1 VDYKDKS
8 VLITGGTSGIGL
20 ELARILAARGARL
33 FLFARSQNNLIK
45 TINDLQTVQAGEYH
59 GIPTDVS
66 DANQVAQSVKQVI
79 ETAGVPDLL
88 INSAGVA
95 HPGYVQDLD
104 LDIFHW
110 MMDVNYFGTVYV
122 TKAVLPGMIERK
134 SGYIVNIA
142 SGIAAVVGVYSYS
155 AYGAS
160 KFAVRGFSEA
170 LRMEMKPHGI
180 QVSIVYPADVDT
192 PQLTYENQYKPAEL
206 KQILQILP
214 AVDPIPPEQ
223 VARAIV
229 GGIDRRKNVIIP
241 DLGTSLFIKFFNI
254 LGIGNGIYPVLD
266 WLLTRAQGQ
275 IKSQDGIEKEN

>member
-1 VDYKDKS
+1 VDYKDKIA
-8 VLITGGTSGIGL
+8 LITGGTSGIGL

-33 FLFARSQNNLIK
+33 FLFARSQENLNK

-79 ETAGVPDLL
+79 KMAGVPDLL
-88 INSAGVA
+88 VNCAGAA

-104 LDIFHW
+104 LEIFRW
-110 MMDVNYFGTVYV
+110 MMDVNYFGTVFV
-122 TKAVLPGMIERK
+122 IKAILPGMIERK

-142 SGIAAVVGVYSYS
+142 SLVAVVGMYGYT

-160 KFAVRGFSEA
+160 KFALRGFSDT

-180 QVSIVYPADVDT
+180 QVSIVYPADTDT

-214 AVDPIPPEQ
+214 ALDPIPPEQ

-229 GGIDRRKNVIIP
+229 GGIDRQKNVIIP
-241 DLGTSLFIKFFNI
+241 DLGTSLFIKLINI
-254 LGIGNGIYPVLD
+254 LGNGVYPVLD
-266 WLLTRAQGQ
+266 WLLARAQGQ
-275 IKSQDGIEKEN
+275 IQSQDGSEKKH

>member
-1 VDYKDKS
+1 MDYKDKS

-33 FLFARSQNNLIK
+33 FLFARSQDNLNK

-66 DANQVAQSVKQVI
+66 DANQVAKSVKQVI

-88 INSAGVA
+88 VNCAGAA

-104 LDIFHW
+104 LEIFRW
-110 MMDVNYFGTVYV
+110 MMDVNYYGAVYV
-122 TKAVLPGMIERK
+122 TKAILPGMIERK

-142 SGIAAVVGVYSYS
+142 SLAAVVGMYSYT

-160 KFAVRGFSEA
+160 KFALRGFSDA

-206 KQILQILP
+206 KQILKILP
-214 AVDPIPPEQ
+214 ALDPIPPEQ

-241 DLGTSLFIKFFNI
+241 DLGTSLLIKFSNI
-254 LGIGNGIYPVLD
+254 LGIGNGIYPILD
-266 WLLTRAQGQ
+266 WLLARAQGQ
-275 IKSQDGIEKEN
+275 IQSQDGSDKEN

>member
-1 VDYKDKS
+1 MDYKDKS

-33 FLFARSQNNLIK
+33 FLFARSQDNLNK

-66 DANQVAQSVKQVI
+66 DANQVAKSVKQVI

-88 INSAGVA
+88 VNCAGAA

-104 LDIFHW
+104 LEIFHW
-110 MMDVNYFGTVYV
+110 MMDVNYFGAVFV

-142 SGIAAVVGVYSYS
+142 SLAAVVGMYSYT

-160 KFAVRGFSEA
+160 KFALRGFSDA
-170 LRMEMKPHGI
+170 LRMEMKPYGI
-180 QVSIVYPADVDT
+180 QVSIVYPADTDT
-192 PQLTYENQYKPAEL
+192 PQLTYENKYKPAEL

-214 AVDPIPPEQ
+214 ALDPIPPEQ

-229 GGIDRRKNVIIP
+229 GGIDRQKNVIIP
-241 DLGTSLFIKFFNI
+241 DLGTSLFIKLINV
-254 LGIGNGIYPVLD
+254 LGNGIYPVLD
-266 WLLTRAQGQ
+266 WLLARAQGQ
-275 IKSQDGIEKEN
+275 IQSQDGSDKEN

>member
-1 VDYKDKS
+1 MDYKDKI

-20 ELARILAARGARL
+20 ELARILATRGARL
-33 FLFARSQNNLIK
+33 FLFARSQDNLIK
-45 TINDLQTVQAGEYH
+45 TINDLQTVQTGEYH

-66 DANQVAQSVKQVI
+66 DANQAAQSVKGVI

-88 INSAGVA
+88 INCAGAA

-104 LDIFHW
+104 LEIFRW
-110 MMDVNYFGTVYV
+110 MMDVNYYGTVFV
-122 TKAVLPGMIERK
+122 TKAVLPGMIERQ

-142 SGIAAVVGVYSYS
+142 SLAAVVGMYSYT

-160 KFAVRGFSEA
+160 KFALRGFSDA

-180 QVSIVYPADVDT
+180 QVTIVYPADTDT

-206 KQILQILP
+206 KQILKILP
-214 AVDPIPPEQ
+214 ALDPIPPEQ

-229 GGIDRRKNVIIP
+229 DGIDRQKNVIIP
-241 DLGTSLFIKFFNI
+241 DLGTSLIIKLINI
-254 LGIGNGIYPVLD
+254 LGNGIYPVLD
-266 WLLTRAQGQ
+266 WLLARAQAQ
-275 IKSQDGIEKEN
+275 IKSQDGSEKEN

>member
-1 VDYKDKS
+1 VDYTGKS

-20 ELARILAARGARL
+20 ELARILASRGARL
-33 FLFARSQNNLIK
+33 FIFARSQDNLSK
-45 TINDLQTVQAGEYH
+45 TINDLQTVQAGDYH

-66 DANQVAQSVKQVI
+66 KANQVAQSVKQVI
-79 ETAGVPDLL
+79 ETTGVPDLL
-88 INSAGVA
+88 INCAGAA

-104 LDIFHW
+104 LEIFRW
-110 MMDVNYFGTVYV
+110 MMDVNYFGTVNV

-142 SGIAAVVGVYSYS
+142 SFLAVVGVYSYT

-160 KFAVRGFSEA
+160 KFALRGFSDA

-180 QVSIVYPADVDT
+180 QVSIVYPADTDT

-206 KQILQILP
+206 KQMLQILP
-214 AVDPIPPEQ
+214 ALDTIPPEQ

-229 GGIDRRKNVIIP
+229 VGIDRQKNVIIP
-241 DLGTSLFIKFFNI
+241 DLGTSLLIKLINI
-254 LGIGNGIYPVLD
+254 LGNGVYPVAD
-266 WLLTRAQGQ
+266 WLLARAQGQ
-275 IKSQDGIEKEN
+275 IQSQDGSEKKN

>member
-1 VDYKDKS
+1 MDYKDKIA
-8 VLITGGTSGIGL
+8 LITGGTSGIGL

-33 FLFARSQNNLIK
+33 FLFARSQENLNK

-79 ETAGVPDLL
+79 KMAGVPDLL
-88 INSAGVA
+88 VNCAGAA

-104 LDIFHW
+104 LEIFRW
-110 MMDVNYFGTVYV
+110 MMDVNYFGTVFV
-122 TKAVLPGMIERK
+122 IKAVLPGMIERK

-142 SGIAAVVGVYSYS
+142 SLVAVVGMYGYT

-160 KFAVRGFSEA
+160 KFALRGFSDT

-180 QVSIVYPADVDT
+180 QVSIVYPADTDT

-214 AVDPIPPEQ
+214 ALDPIPPEQ

-229 GGIDRRKNVIIP
+229 GGIDRQKNVIIP
-241 DLGTSLFIKFFNI
+241 DLGTSLFIKLINI
-254 LGIGNGIYPVLD
+254 LGNGVYPVLD
-266 WLLTRAQGQ
+266 WLLARAQGQ
-275 IKSQDGIEKEN
+275 IQSQDGSEKEN

>member
-1 VDYKDKS
+1 MDYKDKS

-33 FLFARSQNNLIK
+33 FLFARSQDNLNK
-45 TINDLQTVQAGEYH
+45 TINDLQTVQTGEYH

-66 DANQVAQSVKQVI
+66 DANQVAKSVKQVI

-88 INSAGVA
+88 VNCAGAA

-104 LDIFHW
+104 LEIFHW
-110 MMDVNYFGTVYV
+110 MMDVNYFGAVFV
-122 TKAVLPGMIERK
+122 TKAILPGMIERK

-142 SGIAAVVGVYSYS
+142 SLAAVVGMYSYT

-160 KFAVRGFSEA
+160 KFALRGFSDA

-180 QVSIVYPADVDT
+180 QVSIVYPADTDT

-214 AVDPIPPEQ
+214 ALDPIPPEQ

-229 GGIDRRKNVIIP
+229 GGIDRQKNVIIP
-241 DLGTSLFIKFFNI
+241 DLGTSLFIKLINI
-254 LGIGNGIYPVLD
+254 LGNGIYPVLD
-266 WLLTRAQGQ
+266 WLLARAQGQ
-275 IKSQDGIEKEN
+275 IQSQDGSDKEN

>member
-1 VDYKDKS
+1 MDYKDKS

-20 ELARILAARGARL
+20 ELARLLAARGARL
-33 FLFARSQNNLIK
+33 FLFARSQDNLRK

-66 DANQVAQSVKQVI
+66 DANQVAQSVEQVI
-79 ETAGVPDLL
+79 ALAGVPDLL
-88 INSAGVA
+88 VNSAGAA

-104 LDIFHW
+104 LEIFRW
-110 MMDVNYFGTVYV
+110 MMDVNYYGTVYV
-122 TKAVLPGMIERK
+122 TKAILPGMIERK

-142 SGIAAVVGVYSYS
+142 SLFAAVAGAYGYT

-160 KFAVRGFSEA
+160 KFALRGFSDA

-180 QVSIVYPADVDT
+180 QVSIVYPADTDT

-214 AVDPIPPEQ
+214 ALDPIPPEL

-241 DLGTSLFIKFFNI
+241 DLGTSLFIKLINV
-254 LGIGNGIYPVLD
+254 LGNGIYPVLD
-266 WLLTRAQGQ
+266 WLLARAQGQ
-275 IKSQDGIEKEN
+275 IQSQDGSEKEN

>member
-1 VDYKDKS
+1 MDYKDKS

-20 ELARILAARGARL
+20 ELARLLAARGARL
-33 FLFARSQNNLIK
+33 FLFARSQDNLVN
-45 TINDLQTVQAGEYH
+45 TVNDLQTIQAGEYH

-79 ETAGVPDLL
+79 EMGGVPDLL
-88 INSAGVA
+88 INCAGAA

-104 LDIFHW
+104 LEIFRW
-110 MMDVNYFGTVYV
+110 MMDVNYFGTVFV
-122 TKAVLPGMIERK
+122 TKAILPGMIERQ

-142 SGIAAVVGVYSYS
+142 SLVAVVGIYSYT

-160 KFAVRGFSEA
+160 KFALRGFSDA

-180 QVSIVYPADVDT
+180 QVSIVYPADTDT

-214 AVDPIPPEQ
+214 ALDPIPPEQ

-229 GGIDRRKNVIIP
+229 GGIDRQKNVIIP
-241 DLGTSLFIKFFNI
+241 DLGTSLFIKLINI
-254 LGIGNGIYPVLD
+254 LGNGIYPVLD
-266 WLLTRAQGQ
+266 WLLARVQGQ
-275 IKSQDGIEKEN
+275 IQSQDGSEKEK

>member
-1 VDYKDKS
+1 VDYKDKI

-33 FLFARSQNNLIK
+33 FLFARSQDNLIK
-45 TINDLQTVQAGEYH
+45 TINDLQTIQAGEYH

-66 DANQVAQSVKQVI
+66 DANQAAQSVKQVI
-79 ETAGVPDLL
+79 EMVGVPDLL
-88 INSAGVA
+88 INCAGAA

-104 LDIFHW
+104 LEIFRW
-110 MMDVNYFGTVYV
+110 MMDVNYYGTVFV

-142 SGIAAVVGVYSYS
+142 SLAAIVGMYSYT

-160 KFAVRGFSEA
+160 KFALRGFSDA

-180 QVSIVYPADVDT
+180 QVSIVYPADTDT

-206 KQILQILP
+206 KQILVILP
-214 AVDPIPPEQ
+214 ALDPIPPEQ

-229 GGIDRRKNVIIP
+229 DGIDRQKNVIIP
-241 DLGTSLFIKFFNI
+241 DLGTSLTIKLINI
-254 LGIGNGIYPVLD
+254 LGNGIYPVLD
-266 WLLTRAQGQ
+266 WLLARAQGQ
-275 IKSQDGIEKEN
+275 IQK

>member
-1 VDYKDKS
+1 MDYKDKI

-33 FLFARSQNNLIK
+33 FLFARSQDNLIK

-79 ETAGVPDLL
+79 EMAGVPDLL
-88 INSAGVA
+88 INCAGAA

-104 LDIFHW
+104 LEIFRW
-110 MMDVNYFGTVYV
+110 MMDVNYYGTVFV

-142 SGIAAVVGVYSYS
+142 SLAAVVGMYSYT

-160 KFAVRGFSEA
+160 KFALRGFSDA

-180 QVSIVYPADVDT
+180 QVTIVYPADTDT

-214 AVDPIPPEQ
+214 ALDPIPPEQ

-229 GGIDRRKNVIIP
+229 DGIDRQKNVIIP
-241 DLGTSLFIKFFNI
+241 DLGTSLIIKLINI
-254 LGIGNGIYPVLD
+254 LGNGIYPVLD
-266 WLLTRAQGQ
+266 WLLVRAQGQ
-275 IKSQDGIEKEN
+275 IKSQSGSDKEK

>member
-1 VDYKDKS
+1 MDYKDKIA
-8 VLITGGTSGIGL
+8 LITGGTSGIGL

-33 FLFARSQNNLIK
+33 FLFARSQENLNK

-79 ETAGVPDLL
+79 KMAGVPDLL
-88 INSAGVA
+88 VNCAGAA

-104 LDIFHW
+104 LEIFRW
-110 MMDVNYFGTVYV
+110 MMDVNYFGTVFV
-122 TKAVLPGMIERK
+122 IKAILPGMIERK

-142 SGIAAVVGVYSYS
+142 SLVAVVGMYGYT

-160 KFAVRGFSEA
+160 KFALRGFSDA

-180 QVSIVYPADVDT
+180 QVSIVYPADTDT

-214 AVDPIPPEQ
+214 ALDPIPPEQ

-229 GGIDRRKNVIIP
+229 GGIDRQKNVIIP
-241 DLGTSLFIKFFNI
+241 DLGTSLFIKLINI
-254 LGIGNGIYPVLD
+254 LGNGVYPVLD
-266 WLLTRAQGQ
+266 WLLARAQGQ
-275 IKSQDGIEKEN
+275 IQSQDGSEKKH

>member
-1 VDYKDKS
+1 VDYKDKIA
-8 VLITGGTSGIGL
+8 LITGGTSGIGL

-33 FLFARSQNNLIK
+33 FLFARSQENLNK

-66 DANQVAQSVKQVI
+66 DANQVAQSVKQI
-79 ETAGVPDLL
+79 IKMAGVPDLL
-88 INSAGVA
+88 VNCAGAA

-104 LDIFHW
+104 LEIFRW
-110 MMDVNYFGTVYV
+110 MMDVNYFGTVFV
-122 TKAVLPGMIERK
+122 IKAILPGMIERK

-142 SGIAAVVGVYSYS
+142 SLVAVVGMYGYT

-160 KFAVRGFSEA
+160 KFALRGFSDT

-180 QVSIVYPADVDT
+180 QVSIVYPADTDT

-214 AVDPIPPEQ
+214 ALDPIPPEQ

-229 GGIDRRKNVIIP
+229 GGIDRQKNVIIP
-241 DLGTSLFIKFFNI
+241 DLGTSLFIKLINI
-254 LGIGNGIYPVLD
+254 LGNGVYPVLD
-266 WLLTRAQGQ
+266 WLLARAQGQ
-275 IKSQDGIEKEN
+275 IQSQDGSEKKH

>member
-1 VDYKDKS
+1 VDYKNKS

-20 ELARILAARGARL
+20 ELARKLAARGARL
-33 FLFARSQNNLIK
+33 FLFARSQDNLIN
-45 TINDLQTVQAGEYH
+45 TVNDLQTVQAGEYH

-79 ETAGVPDLL
+79 EMAGVPDLL
-88 INSAGVA
+88 INCAGVA

-104 LDIFHW
+104 LEIFRW
-110 MMDVNYFGTVYV
+110 MMDVNYFGAVYV

-142 SGIAAVVGVYSYS
+142 SLVAVVGVYSYT

-160 KFAVRGFSEA
+160 KFALRGFSDA
-170 LRMEMKPHGI
+170 LRMEMKPYGI
-180 QVSIVYPADVDT
+180 QVSIVYPADTDT

-214 AVDPIPPEQ
+214 ALDPIPPEQ

-229 GGIDRRKNVIIP
+229 GGIDRQKNVIIP
-241 DLGTSLFIKFFNI
+241 DLGTSLFIKLISI
-254 LGIGNGIYPVLD
+254 LGNGIYPVLD
-266 WLLTRAQGQ
+266 WLLARAQGQ
-275 IKSQDGIEKEN
+275 IQSQDGSEKEN

>member
-1 VDYKDKS
+1 MDYKDKS

-20 ELARILAARGARL
+20 ELARLLAARGAQL
-33 FLFARSQNNLIK
+33 FLFARSQDNLNK

-66 DANQVAQSVKQVI
+66 DANQVAKSVKQVI

-88 INSAGVA
+88 VNCAGAA

-104 LDIFHW
+104 LEIFHW
-110 MMDVNYFGTVYV
+110 MMDVNYFGAVFV

-142 SGIAAVVGVYSYS
+142 SLAAVVGMYSYT

-160 KFAVRGFSEA
+160 KFALRGFSDA

-180 QVSIVYPADVDT
+180 QVSIVYPADTDT

-214 AVDPIPPEQ
+214 ALDPIPPEQ

-229 GGIDRRKNVIIP
+229 GGIDRQKNVIIP
-241 DLGTSLFIKFFNI
+241 DLGTSLFIKLINI
-254 LGIGNGIYPVLD
+254 LGNGVYTVLD
-266 WLLTRAQGQ
+266 WLLARAQGQ
-275 IKSQDGIEKEN
+275 IQSQDGSDKEN

>member
-1 VDYKDKS
+1 MDYKDKIA
-8 VLITGGTSGIGL
+8 LITGGTSGIGL

-33 FLFARSQNNLIK
+33 FLFARSQENLNK

-79 ETAGVPDLL
+79 KMAGVPDLL
-88 INSAGVA
+88 VNCAGAA

-104 LDIFHW
+104 LEIFRW
-110 MMDVNYFGTVYV
+110 MMDVNYFGTVFV
-122 TKAVLPGMIERK
+122 IKAILPGMIERK

-142 SGIAAVVGVYSYS
+142 SLVAVVGMYGYT

-160 KFAVRGFSEA
+160 KFALRGFSDT

-180 QVSIVYPADVDT
+180 QVSIVYPADTDT
-192 PQLTYENQYKPAEL
+192 PQLTYENQFKPAEL

-214 AVDPIPPEQ
+214 ALDPIPPEQ

-229 GGIDRRKNVIIP
+229 GGIDRQKNVIIP
-241 DLGTSLFIKFFNI
+241 DLGTSLFIKLINI
-254 LGIGNGIYPVLD
+254 LGNGVYPVLD
-266 WLLTRAQGQ
+266 WLLARAQGQ
-275 IKSQDGIEKEN
+275 IQSQDGSEKKH

>member
-1 VDYKDKS
+1 MDYKDKIA
-8 VLITGGTSGIGL
+8 LITGGTSGIGL

-33 FLFARSQNNLIK
+33 FLFARSQENLNK

-79 ETAGVPDLL
+79 KMAGVPDLL
-88 INSAGVA
+88 VNCAGAA

-104 LDIFHW
+104 LEIFRW
-110 MMDVNYFGTVYV
+110 MMDVNYFGTVFV
-122 TKAVLPGMIERK
+122 IKAILPGMIERK

-142 SGIAAVVGVYSYS
+142 SLVAVVGMYGYT

-160 KFAVRGFSEA
+160 KFALRGFSDT

-180 QVSIVYPADVDT
+180 QVSIVYPADTDT

-214 AVDPIPPEQ
+214 ALDPIPPEQ

-229 GGIDRRKNVIIP
+229 GGIDRQKNVIIP
-241 DLGTSLFIKFFNI
+241 DLGTSLFIKLINI
-254 LGIGNGIYPVLD
+254 LGNGVYPVLD
-266 WLLTRAQGQ
+266 WLLARAQGQ
-275 IKSQDGIEKEN
+275 IQSQDGSEKKH

>member
-1 VDYKDKS
+1 MDYKDKS

-20 ELARILAARGARL
+20 ELARLLAARGAQL
-33 FLFARSQNNLIK
+33 FLFARSQDNLNK

-66 DANQVAQSVKQVI
+66 DANQVAKSVKQVI

-88 INSAGVA
+88 VNCAGAA
-95 HPGYVQDLD
+95 HPGYVQNLD
-104 LDIFHW
+104 LEIFHW
-110 MMDVNYFGTVYV
+110 MMDVNYFGAVYV
-122 TKAVLPGMIERK
+122 TKAILPGMIERK

-142 SGIAAVVGVYSYS
+142 SLAAVVGMYSYT

-160 KFAVRGFSEA
+160 KFALRGFSDA

-180 QVSIVYPADVDT
+180 QVSIVYPADTDT

-214 AVDPIPPEQ
+214 ALDPIPPEQ

-229 GGIDRRKNVIIP
+229 GGIDRQKNVIIP
-241 DLGTSLFIKFFNI
+241 DLGTSLFIKLINI
-254 LGIGNGIYPVLD
+254 LGNGIYPVLD
-266 WLLTRAQGQ
+266 WLLAKAQGQ
-275 IKSQDGIEKEN
+275 IQSQDGSEKEN

>member
-1 VDYKDKS
+1 MDYKDKS

-33 FLFARSQNNLIK
+33 FLFARSQDNLIK

-79 ETAGVPDLL
+79 EMAGVPDLL
-88 INSAGVA
+88 INCAGAA

-104 LDIFHW
+104 LEIFRW
-110 MMDVNYFGTVYV
+110 MMDVNYFGTVFV

-142 SGIAAVVGVYSYS
+142 SLAAVVGMYSYT

-160 KFAVRGFSEA
+160 KFALRGFSDA

-180 QVSIVYPADVDT
+180 QVSIVYPADTDT

-214 AVDPIPPEQ
+214 ALDPIPPEQ

-229 GGIDRRKNVIIP
+229 GGIDRQKNVIIP
-241 DLGTSLFIKFFNI
+241 DLGTSLFIKLINI
-254 LGIGNGIYPVLD
+254 LGNGIYPVLD
-266 WLLTRAQGQ
+266 WLLARAQGQ
-275 IKSQDGIEKEN
+275 IQSQDGSEKEK

>member
-1 VDYKDKS
+1 VNYKDKI

-20 ELARILAARGARL
+20 ELARILAAHGARL
-33 FLFARSQNNLIK
+33 FIFARSQDNLIK

-66 DANQVAQSVKQVI
+66 EANQVAQSVKQVI

-88 INSAGVA
+88 INCAGAA

-104 LDIFHW
+104 LEIFRW
-110 MMDVNYFGTVYV
+110 MMDVNYFGAVFV
-122 TKAVLPGMIERK
+122 TKAILPGMIKRK

-142 SGIAAVVGVYSYS
+142 SLAAVVGMYSYT

-160 KFAVRGFSEA
+160 KFALRGFSDA

-180 QVSIVYPADVDT
+180 QVSIVYPADTDT
-192 PQLTYENQYKPAEL
+192 PALVYEDLYNPAEL

-214 AVDPIPPEQ
+214 ALDPIPPEQ

-229 GGIDRRKNVIIP
+229 GGIDRQKNVIIP
-241 DLGTSLFIKFFNI
+241 DFGTSLIIKLINI
-254 LGIGNGIYPVLD
+254 LGNGIYPVLD
-266 WLLTRAQGQ
+266 WLLARAQGQ
-275 IKSQDGIEKEN
+275 IQSQDGSEKEN

>member
-1 VDYKDKS
+1 MDYTDKS

-33 FLFARSQNNLIK
+33 FLFARSQDNLIN
-45 TINDLQTVQAGEYH
+45 TINDLQTVQTGDYH

-66 DANQVAQSVKQVI
+66 DANQAAQSVKGVI
-79 ETAGVPDLL
+79 EMAGVPDLL
-88 INSAGVA
+88 INCAGAA

-104 LDIFHW
+104 LEIFRW
-110 MMDVNYFGTVYV
+110 MMDVNYYGTVYV

-142 SGIAAVVGVYSYS
+142 SLAAIVGMYSYT

-160 KFAVRGFSEA
+160 KFALRGFSDA

-180 QVSIVYPADVDT
+180 QVTIVYPADTDT

-214 AVDPIPPEQ
+214 ALDPIPPEQ

-229 GGIDRRKNVIIP
+229 DGIDRQKNVVIP
-241 DLGTSLFIKFFNI
+241 DLGTSLTIKLINI
-254 LGIGNGIYPVLD
+254 LGNGIYPVLD
-266 WLLTRAQGQ
+266 WLLARAQGQ
-275 IKSQDGIEKEN
+275 IQSQDGSKKEK

>member
-1 VDYKDKS
+1 MDYKDKI

-20 ELARILAARGARL
+20 ELARILATRGARL
-33 FLFARSQNNLIK
+33 FLFARSQDNLIK

-66 DANQVAQSVKQVI
+66 DANQAAQSVKGVI

-88 INSAGVA
+88 INCAGAA

-104 LDIFHW
+104 LEIFRW
-110 MMDVNYFGTVYV
+110 MMDVNYYGTVFV
-122 TKAVLPGMIERK
+122 TKAVLPGMIERQ

-142 SGIAAVVGVYSYS
+142 SLAAVVGMYSYT

-160 KFAVRGFSEA
+160 KFALRGFSDA

-180 QVSIVYPADVDT
+180 QVTIVYPADTDT

-206 KQILQILP
+206 KQILKILP
-214 AVDPIPPEQ
+214 ALDPIPPEQ

-229 GGIDRRKNVIIP
+229 SGIDRQKNVIIP
-241 DLGTSLFIKFFNI
+241 DLGTSLIIKLINI
-254 LGIGNGIYPVLD
+254 LGNGIYPVLD
-266 WLLTRAQGQ
+266 WLLARAQAQ
-275 IKSQDGIEKEN
+275 IKSQDGSDKEN

>member
-1 VDYKDKS
+1 MDYKDKS

-20 ELARILAARGARL
+20 ELARLLAARGAQL
-33 FLFARSQNNLIK
+33 FLFARSQDNLNK

-66 DANQVAQSVKQVI
+66 DANQVAKSVKQVI

-88 INSAGVA
+88 VNCAGAA

-104 LDIFHW
+104 LEIFHW
-110 MMDVNYFGTVYV
+110 MMDVNYFGAVFV

-142 SGIAAVVGVYSYS
+142 SLAAVVGMYSYT

-160 KFAVRGFSEA
+160 KFALRGFSDA

-180 QVSIVYPADVDT
+180 QVSIVYPADTDT

-214 AVDPIPPEQ
+214 ALDPIPPEQ

-229 GGIDRRKNVIIP
+229 GGIDRQKNVIIP
-241 DLGTSLFIKFFNI
+241 DLGTSLFIKLINI
-254 LGIGNGIYPVLD
+254 LGNGIYPVLD
-266 WLLTRAQGQ
+266 WLLARAQGQ
-275 IKSQDGIEKEN
+275 IQSQDGSDKEN

>member
-1 VDYKDKS
+1 VDYKNKS

-20 ELARILAARGARL
+20 ELAQLLAARGARL
-33 FLFARSQNNLIK
+33 FLFARSQDNLIK
-45 TINDLQTVQAGEYH
+45 TINDLQTIQSGEYH

-66 DANQVAQSVKQVI
+66 DANQVAQSIKQVI
-79 ETAGVPDLL
+79 EMAGVPDLL
-88 INSAGVA
+88 INCAGAA

-142 SGIAAVVGVYSYS
+142 SGIAAVVGVYSYT

-170 LRMEMKPHGI
+170 LRMELKPHGI
-180 QVSIVYPADVDT
+180 QVSIVYTNDVDT

-214 AVDPIPPEQ
+214 ALDPIPPEQ

-229 GGIDRRKNVIIP
+229 GGIDRQKNVIIP
-241 DLGTSLFIKFFNI
+241 DLGTSLFIKLINI
-254 LGIGNGIYPVLD
+254 LGNGVYPVAD
-266 WLLTRAQGQ
+266 WLLARAQGQ
-275 IKSQDGIEKEN
+275 IQSQDGSEKKN

>member
-1 VDYKDKS
+1 MDYKDKI

-33 FLFARSQNNLIK
+33 FLFARSQDNLIK
-45 TINDLQTVQAGEYH
+45 TINDLQTVQTGEYH

-66 DANQVAQSVKQVI
+66 DANQAAQSVKGVI

-88 INSAGVA
+88 INCAGAA

-104 LDIFHW
+104 LEIFRW
-110 MMDVNYFGTVYV
+110 MMDVNYYGTVFV
-122 TKAVLPGMIERK
+122 TKAVLPGMIERQ

-142 SGIAAVVGVYSYS
+142 SLAAVVGMYSYT

-160 KFAVRGFSEA
+160 KFALRGFSDA

-180 QVSIVYPADVDT
+180 QVTIVYPADTDT

-206 KQILQILP
+206 KQILKILP
-214 AVDPIPPEQ
+214 ALDPIPPEQ

-229 GGIDRRKNVIIP
+229 SGIDRQKNVIIP
-241 DLGTSLFIKFFNI
+241 DLGTSLIIKLINI
-254 LGIGNGIYPVLD
+254 LGNGIYPVLD
-266 WLLTRAQGQ
+266 WLLARAQAQ
-275 IKSQDGIEKEN
+275 IKSQDGSEKEN

>member
-1 VDYKDKS
+1 VDYIDKS

-33 FLFARSQNNLIK
+33 FLFNRSQDNLIK
-45 TINDLQTVQAGEYH
+45 TINDLQTIQAGEYH

-79 ETAGVPDLL
+79 EMGGVPDLL
-88 INSAGVA
+88 INCAGAA

-104 LDIFHW
+104 LEIFRW
-110 MMDVNYFGTVYV
+110 MMDVNYFGAVFV
-122 TKAVLPGMIERK
+122 TKAVLPGMIARQ

-142 SGIAAVVGVYSYS
+142 SLVAVVGIYSYT

-160 KFAVRGFSEA
+160 KFALRGFSDA

-180 QVSIVYPADVDT
+180 QVSIVYPADTDT
-192 PQLTYENQYKPAEL
+192 PQLAYENQYKPAEL

-214 AVDPIPPEQ
+214 ALDPIPPEQ
-223 VARAIV
+223 VARAIE
-229 GGIDRRKNVIIP
+229 GGIDRQKNVIIP
-241 DLGTSLFIKFFNI
+241 DLGTSLFIKLINI
-254 LGIGNGIYPVLD
+254 LGNGVYPVLD
-266 WLLTRAQGQ
+266 WLLARAQGQ
-275 IKSQDGIEKEN
+275 IQSQDGSEKEN

>member
-1 VDYKDKS
+1 MDYKDKI

-20 ELARILAARGARL
+20 ELARILATRGARL
-33 FLFARSQNNLIK
+33 FLFARSQDNLIK
-45 TINDLQTVQAGEYH
+45 TINDLQTVQTGEYH

-66 DANQVAQSVKQVI
+66 DANQAAQSVKGVI

-88 INSAGVA
+88 INCAGAA

-104 LDIFHW
+104 LEIFRW
-110 MMDVNYFGTVYV
+110 MMDVNYYGTVFV

-142 SGIAAVVGVYSYS
+142 SLAAVVGMYSYT

-160 KFAVRGFSEA
+160 KFALRGFSDA

-180 QVSIVYPADVDT
+180 QVTIVYPADTDT

-206 KQILQILP
+206 KQILKILP
-214 AVDPIPPEQ
+214 ALDPIPPEQ
-223 VARAIV
+223 VAQAIV
-229 GGIDRRKNVIIP
+229 DGIDRQKNVIIP
-241 DLGTSLFIKFFNI
+241 DLGTSLIIKLINI
-254 LGIGNGIYPVLD
+254 LGNGIYPVLD
-266 WLLTRAQGQ
+266 WLLARAQGQ
-275 IKSQDGIEKEN
+275 IQSQDGSDKEN

>member
-1 VDYKDKS
+1 MDYKDKS

-33 FLFARSQNNLIK
+33 FIFARSQGNLVK
-45 TINDLQTVQAGEYH
+45 TISDLQTVQAGEYH

-79 ETAGVPDLL
+79 EMAGVPDLL
-88 INSAGVA
+88 INCAGAA

-104 LDIFHW
+104 LEIFRW
-110 MMDVNYFGTVYV
+110 MMDVNYFGAVFV
-122 TKAVLPGMIERK
+122 TKAILPGMIKRK

-142 SGIAAVVGVYSYS
+142 SLAAVVGMYSYT

-160 KFAVRGFSEA
+160 KFALRGFSDA

-180 QVSIVYPADVDT
+180 QVSIVYPADTDT
-192 PQLTYENQYKPAEL
+192 PALVYEDLYNPAEL

-214 AVDPIPPEQ
+214 ALDPIPPEQ

-229 GGIDRRKNVIIP
+229 SGIDRQKNVIIP
-241 DLGTSLFIKFFNI
+241 DLGTSLFIKLINI
-254 LGIGNGIYPVLD
+254 LGNGIYPVLD
-266 WLLTRAQGQ
+266 WLLARAQRQ
-275 IKSQDGIEKEN
+275 IQSQDGSDEEE

>member
-1 VDYKDKS
+1 MDYKDKIA
-8 VLITGGTSGIGL
+8 LITGGTSGIGL

-33 FLFARSQNNLIK
+33 FLFARSQENLNK

-79 ETAGVPDLL
+79 KMAGVPDLL
-88 INSAGVA
+88 VNCAGAA

-104 LDIFHW
+104 LEIFRW
-110 MMDVNYFGTVYV
+110 MMDVNYFGTVFV
-122 TKAVLPGMIERK
+122 IKAILPGMIERK

-142 SGIAAVVGVYSYS
+142 SLVAVVGMYGYT

-160 KFAVRGFSEA
+160 KFALRGFSDT

-180 QVSIVYPADVDT
+180 QVSIVYPADTDT
-192 PQLTYENQYKPAEL
+192 PQLAYENQYKPAEL

-214 AVDPIPPEQ
+214 ALDPIPPEQ

-229 GGIDRRKNVIIP
+229 GGIDRQKNVIIP
-241 DLGTSLFIKFFNI
+241 DLGTSLFIKLINI
-254 LGIGNGIYPVLD
+254 LGNGVYPVLD
-266 WLLTRAQGQ
+266 WLLARAQGQ
-275 IKSQDGIEKEN
+275 IQSQDGSEKEN

>member
-1 VDYKDKS
+1 MDYKDKI

-33 FLFARSQNNLIK
+33 FIFARTQDNLIK

-59 GIPTDVS
+59 GIQTDVS
-66 DANQVAQSVKQVI
+66 DANQATQSVKGVI
-79 ETAGVPDLL
+79 EMAGVPDLL
-88 INSAGVA
+88 INCAGAA

-104 LDIFHW
+104 LEIFRW
-110 MMDVNYFGTVYV
+110 MMDVNYYGTVFV

-142 SGIAAVVGVYSYS
+142 SLAAVVGMYSYT

-160 KFAVRGFSEA
+160 KFALRGFSDA

-180 QVSIVYPADVDT
+180 QVTIVYPADTDT

-214 AVDPIPPEQ
+214 ALDPIPPEQ

-229 GGIDRRKNVIIP
+229 DGIDRQKNVIIP
-241 DLGTSLFIKFFNI
+241 DLGTSLIIKLINI
-254 LGIGNGIYPVLD
+254 LGNGIYPVLD
-266 WLLTRAQGQ
+266 WLLVRAQGQ
-275 IKSQDGIEKEN
+275 IKSQSGSDKEK

>member
-8 VLITGGTSGIGL
+8 ILITGGTSGIGL

-33 FLFARSQNNLIK
+33 FLFARSQDNLIK
-45 TINDLQTVQAGEYH
+45 TINDLKTIQSGDYH

-79 ETAGVPDLL
+79 EMAGVPDLL
-88 INSAGVA
+88 INCAGAA

-104 LDIFHW
+104 LEIFRW
-110 MMDVNYFGTVYV
+110 MMDVNYFGTVFV

-142 SGIAAVVGVYSYS
+142 SLVAVVGMYSYT

-160 KFAVRGFSEA
+160 KFALRGFSDA

-180 QVSIVYPADVDT
+180 RVSIVYPADTDT

-214 AVDPIPPEQ
+214 ALDPIPPEQ

-229 GGIDRRKNVIIP
+229 DGIDRQKNVIIP
-241 DLGTSLFIKFFNI
+241 DLGTSLFIKLINI
-254 LGIGNGIYPVLD
+254 LGNGVYPVLD

-275 IKSQDGIEKEN
+275 IQNQDGSDKEN

>member
-1 VDYKDKS
+1 VYYKDKS
-8 VLITGGTSGIGL
+8 VLITGGPSGIGL

-33 FLFARSQNNLIK
+33 FLFARSQDNLIK

-122 TKAVLPGMIERK
+122 TKAVLPGMIERQ

-142 SGIAAVVGVYSYS
+142 SLAAVVGMYSYT

-160 KFAVRGFSEA
+160 KFALRGFSDA

-180 QVSIVYPADVDT
+180 QVSIVYPADTDT

-214 AVDPIPPEQ
+214 ALDPIPPEQ
-223 VARAIV
+223 VAQAIV
-229 GGIDRRKNVIIP
+229 GGIDRQKNVIIP
-241 DLGTSLFIKFFNI
+241 DLGTSLFIKLINI
-254 LGIGNGIYPVLD
+254 LGNGVYPVLD
-266 WLLTRAQGQ
+266 WLLARAQGQ
-275 IKSQDGIEKEN
+275 IQSQDGSEKEN

>member
-1 VDYKDKS
+1 MDYKDKS

-20 ELARILAARGARL
+20 ELARLLAARGAQL
-33 FLFARSQNNLIK
+33 FLFARSQDNLNK
-45 TINDLQTVQAGEYH
+45 TINDLQTVQTGEYH

-66 DANQVAQSVKQVI
+66 DANQVAKSVKQVI

-88 INSAGVA
+88 VNCAGAA

-104 LDIFHW
+104 LEIFHW
-110 MMDVNYFGTVYV
+110 MMDVNYFGAVFV

-142 SGIAAVVGVYSYS
+142 SLAAVVGMYSYT

-160 KFAVRGFSEA
+160 KFALRGFSDA

-180 QVSIVYPADVDT
+180 QVSIVYPADTDT

-214 AVDPIPPEQ
+214 ALDPIPPEQ

-229 GGIDRRKNVIIP
+229 GGIDRQKNVIIP
-241 DLGTSLFIKFFNI
+241 DLGTSLFIKLINI
-254 LGIGNGIYPVLD
+254 LGNGIYPVLD
-266 WLLTRAQGQ
+266 WLLARAQGQ
-275 IKSQDGIEKEN
+275 IQSQDGSDKEN

>member
-1 VDYKDKS
+1 VDYKDKI

-20 ELARILAARGARL
+20 ELARLLAARGARL
-33 FLFARSQNNLIK
+33 FLFSRSQDNLLK
-45 TINDLQTVQAGEYH
+45 TINDLQTIQAGEYH

-66 DANQVAQSVKQVI
+66 DANQVVQSVEQVI
-79 ETAGVPDLL
+79 ALAGVPDLL
-88 INSAGVA
+88 VNCAGVA

-104 LDIFHW
+104 LEIFRW
-110 MMDVNYFGTVYV
+110 MMDVNYYGTVYV
-122 TKAVLPGMIERK
+122 TKAILPGMIARK

-142 SGIAAVVGVYSYS
+142 SAFAAVVGLYSYT

-160 KFAVRGFSEA
+160 KFAVRGFSDA
-170 LRMEMKPHGI
+170 LRMEMKPYGI

-206 KQILQILP
+206 KQILQMLP

-229 GGIDRRKNVIIP
+229 RGIDRRKNVIIP
-241 DLGTSLFIKFFNI
+241 DLGTSLLIKFFNI
-254 LGIGNGIYPVLD
+254 LGNGVYPVLD
-266 WLLTRAQGQ
+266 WLLARAQGQ
-275 IKSQDGIEKEN
+275 IQSQDGSGKDN

>member
-1 VDYKDKS
+1 MDYKDKIA
-8 VLITGGTSGIGL
+8 LITGGTSGIGL

-33 FLFARSQNNLIK
+33 FLFARSQENLNK

-79 ETAGVPDLL
+79 KMAGVPDLL
-88 INSAGVA
+88 VNCAGAA

-104 LDIFHW
+104 LEIFRW
-110 MMDVNYFGTVYV
+110 MMDVNYFGTVFV
-122 TKAVLPGMIERK
+122 IKAILPGMIERK

-142 SGIAAVVGVYSYS
+142 SLVAVVGMYGYT

-160 KFAVRGFSEA
+160 KFALRGFSDT

-180 QVSIVYPADVDT
+180 QVSIVYPADTDT

-214 AVDPIPPEQ
+214 ALDPIPPEQ

-229 GGIDRRKNVIIP
+229 GGIDRQKNVIIP
-241 DLGTSLFIKFFNI
+241 DLGTSLFIKLINI
-254 LGIGNGIYPVLD
+254 LGNGVYPVLD
-266 WLLTRAQGQ
+266 WLLARAQGQ
-275 IKSQDGIEKEN
+275 IQSQDGSEKEN